1 MPGALD
7 ARAKFASA
15 ARKEDEERD
24 DRVGLIWSIAEL
36 LRHDYKPSEYGKVIL
51 PFTLLRRLDCW
62 LAPTKAKVLERAKA
76 VPAGIADHLRDL
88 MLFEVTGQKAYNVSP
103 YDFAKPAD
111 LPVEQPTRFELVI
124 NMKTANALGIDV
136 PVSIQLLADEVIE

>member
-1 MPGALD
+1 MNTHA
-7 ARAKFASA
+7 
-15 ARKEDEERD
+15 

-76 VPAGIADHLRDL
+76 VPQGYCRPSARSQAVRAD
-88 MLFEVTGQKAYNVSP
+88 
-103 YDFAKPAD
+103 
-111 LPVEQPTRFELVI
+111 
-124 NMKTANALGIDV
+124 MKRRSNA
-136 PVSIQLLADEVIE
+136 